1 MQLRTSTRTAIRLLL
16 LTVVVASLLVGS
28 AGCAKSETR
37 ITIFTGGTA
46 GVYFPLGSKYA
57 EMLNTHSDLIDASAV
72 TSGASV
78 TNARAIGTDE
88 CQVAL
93 LQNDVAFYA
102 ATGTNMFD
110 EPVPQL
116 RGLACLYPE
125 TIQFV
130 VLADSPIMSLAD
142 LAGKN
147 VAVGAPGSGTAVA
160 CEQILTA
167 AGVWTSITRFDLNF
181 AEAVAAIKL
190 GEVDAGFIVA
200 GAPTP
205 AIEELAISNA
215 VRILDVPDNIL
226 AALSSA
232 GYPFYVRQV
241 IPAGTYGM
249 TSQAATVAVQAML
262 AVRYDLS
269 EDVVYD
275 MTKILFTQLEE
286 LRTAHTKGNEVT
298 LETALDGMSLVL
310 HPGAVKYYREAGV
323 NVPAALAG

>member
-1 MQLRTSTRTAIRLLL
+1 M
-16 LTVVVASLLVGS
+16 VVVSSLLVGS
-28 AGCAKSETR
+28 AGCTKSETK

-57 EMLNTHSDLIDASAV
+57 EMLNQHSDLIDASAL

-78 TNARAIGTDE
+78 TNAKALGTNE

-93 LQNDVAFYA
+93 LQNDVAYYA
-102 ATGTNMFD
+102 LMGTNMFD
-110 EPVPQL
+110 APIPEQ

-130 VLADSPIMSLAD
+130 VLADSPVMTLAD

-167 AGVWTSITRFDLNF
+167 AGVWGSITRFDLNF
-181 AEAVAAIKL
+181 AEAAAAIKL

-215 VRILDVPDNIL
+215 VRILDIPDSIL
-226 AALSSA
+226 TALLNA
-232 GYPFYVRQV
+232 GYPFYVRQN

-249 TSQAATVAVQAML
+249 PNQAATVAVQAML
-262 AVRYDLS
+262 AVRSDLS

-298 LETALDGMSLVL
+298 LATALDGMSLKL
-310 HPGAVKYYREAGV
+310 HPGAVKYYKEAGV
-323 NVPAALAG
+323 TVPANMT

>member
-1 MQLRTSTRTAIRLLL
+1 M
-16 LTVVVASLLVGS
+16 VVISSLVVGS
-28 AGCAKSETR
+28 AGCTSGGTK

-57 EMLNTHSDLIDASAV
+57 EMLNNHSDKIDANAV

-78 TNARAIGTDE
+78 TNAKAIGTDE
-88 CQVAL
+88 CQAAL
-93 LQNDVAFYA
+93 LQNDVAYYA
-102 ATGTNMFD
+102 LTGTTAMFD
-110 EPVPQL
+110 TAVPEL
-116 RGLACLYPE
+116 RGVACLYPE

-130 VLADSPIMSLAD
+130 VLDDSPITSLAD

-160 CEQILTA
+160 CEQILVA
-167 AGVWTSITRFDLNF
+167 AGVWDSITRFDLNF
-181 AEAVAAIKL
+181 AEAASAIKL
-190 GEVDAGFIVA
+190 GEVDAGIILA

-205 AIEELAISNA
+205 AIEELAISSP
-215 VRILDVPDNIL
+215 VRILDVPANIL
-226 AALSSA
+226 KALLDG
-232 GYPFYVRQV
+232 GYPFYVQQA

-249 TSQAATVAVQAML
+249 TDGATTVAVQAML
-262 AVRYDLS
+262 AVRNSLS

-286 LRTAHTKGNEVT
+286 LQTAHTKGNEVS

-310 HPGAVKYYREAGV
+310 HPGAVKYYKEAGV
-323 NVPAALAG
+323 SVPASLGG

>member
-1 MQLRTSTRTAIRLLL
+1 MRTSARTALRLLM
-16 LTVVVASLLVGS
+16 LTVVVTSLLVGS
-28 AGCAKSETR
+28 AGCSTGGTKM
-37 ITIFTGGTA
+37 TIFTGGTA

-57 EMLNTHSDLIDASAV
+57 ELLNKNSDIIDASAV

-78 TNARAIGTDE
+78 TNAKGIGTNE
-88 CQVAL
+88 CQAAL

-102 ATGTNMFD
+102 LEGTNMFD
-110 EPVPQL
+110 TAIPEL

-130 VLADSPIMSLAD
+130 VKADSPINSLAD

-167 AGVWTSITRFDLNF
+167 AGVWNGITRFDLNF
-181 AEAVAAIKL
+181 AEAASAIKL

-205 AIEELAISNA
+205 AIEELAISNP
-215 VRILDVPDNIL
+215 VRILEVPDDIL
-226 AALSSA
+226 AALGSA

-241 IPAGTYGM
+241 ISAGTYGM
-249 TSQAATVAVQAML
+249 TGQAATVAVQAML
-262 AVRYDLS
+262 AVRSDLS
-269 EDVVYD
+269 DDVVYH
-275 MTKILFTQLEE
+275 MTKTLFTQLGE
-286 LRTAHTKGNEVT
+286 LRTAHTKANDIT
-298 LETALDGMSLVL
+298 LDSALDGMSLVL
-310 HPGAVKYYREAGV
+310 HAGAVKYYKEVGV
-323 NVPAALAG
+323 TVPAALVG

>member
-1 MQLRTSTRTAIRLLL
+1 VRINVRTALRLLL
-16 LTVVVASLLVGS
+16 LTVVATTLLAGA
-28 AGCAKSETR
+28 AGCSAAGEKM
-37 ITIFTGGTA
+37 TIFTGGTA

-57 EMLNTHSDLIDASAV
+57 ELLNKNSDKIDASAV

-78 TNARAIGTDE
+78 TNAKGIGTNE
-88 CQVAL
+88 CQAAL

-102 ATGTNMFD
+102 LKGTNMFD
-110 EPVPQL
+110 AAIPEL

-130 VLADSPIMSLAD
+130 VKADSAIASLAD

-167 AGVWTSITRFDLNF
+167 AGVWNSITRFDLNF
-181 AEAVAAIKL
+181 AEAASAIKL

-205 AIEELAISNA
+205 AIEELAISSP
-215 VRILDVPDNIL
+215 VRILDIPDNIL
-226 AALSSA
+226 SALSSA

-241 IPAGTYGM
+241 IPAGTYNM
-249 TSQAATVAVQAML
+249 ASQASTVAVQAML
-262 AVRYDLS
+262 AVRSDLS
-269 EDVVYD
+269 DDVVYD
-275 MTKILFTQLEE
+275 MTKILFTQLAE
-286 LRTAHTKGNEVT
+286 LQTAHTKANEIT
-298 LETALDGMSLVL
+298 LQTALDGMSLVL
-310 HPGAVKYYREAGV
+310 HPGAVKYYKEASV
-323 NVPAALAG
+323 TVPAALAG

>member
-1 MQLRTSTRTAIRLLL
+1 MVIVS
-16 LTVVVASLLVGS
+16 SLLVGS
-28 AGCAKSETR
+28 AGCSKSESK

-57 EMLNTHSDLIDASAV
+57 EMLNKHSDLINASAV

-78 TNARAIGTDE
+78 TNAKALGSNE

-93 LQNDVAFYA
+93 LQNDVAYYA
-102 ATGTNMFD
+102 SKGTNMFD
-110 EPVPQL
+110 APVTEQ

-130 VLADSPIMSLAD
+130 VLANSPIMSLAD

-167 AGVWTSITRFDLNF
+167 AGVWNGITRFDLNF
-181 AEAVAAIKL
+181 AEAAAAIKL

-215 VRILDVPDNIL
+215 VRIIDIPDSIL
-226 AALSSA
+226 AALGSA

-262 AVRYDLS
+262 AVRSDLS
-269 EDVVYD
+269 EAVVYD
-275 MTKILFTQLEE
+275 MTKILFTQLDE
-286 LRTAHTKGNEVT
+286 LRTAHTKGNEVS
-298 LETALDGMSLVL
+298 LQTALDGMSLVL

-323 NVPAALAG
+323 TVPPLLVG

>member
-1 MQLRTSTRTAIRLLL
+1 MRTTARTALRLLL
-16 LTVVVASLLVGS
+16 LMVVVASLLVGT
-28 AGCAKSETR
+28 AGCASGGTK

-57 EMLNTHSDLIDASAV
+57 EMLNKHSDKIDASAV

-78 TNARAIGTDE
+78 TNAKAIGSNE

-93 LQNDVAFYA
+93 LQNDVAYYA
-102 ATGTNMFD
+102 LTGTTGMFD
-110 EPVPQL
+110 KAIPEL

-130 VLADSPIMSLAD
+130 VLADSPIKSLAD

-167 AGVWTSITRFDLNF
+167 AGVWNGITRFDLNF
-181 AEAVAAIKL
+181 AEAASAIKL
-190 GEVDAGFIVA
+190 GEVDAGIILA

-205 AIEELAISNA
+205 AIEELAISSP
-215 VRILDVPDNIL
+215 VRILDVPSDIL
-226 AALSSA
+226 SKLLGA
-232 GYPFYVRQV
+232 GYPFYVQQ
-241 IPAGTYGM
+241 PLASGTYGM
-249 TSQAATVAVQAML
+249 TSGVTTVAVQAML
-262 AVRYDLS
+262 AVRSDLS
-269 EDVVYD
+269 EDIVYD

-298 LETALDGMSLVL
+298 LQSAIDGMSLKL
-310 HPGAVKYYREAGV
+310 HPGAVKYYREAGL
-323 NVPAALAG
+323 NVPAGMT

>member
-1 MQLRTSTRTAIRLLL
+1 M
-16 LTVVVASLLVGS
+16 VVVSSLLVGT
-28 AGCAKSETR
+28 AGCASGGTK

-57 EMLNTHSDLIDASAV
+57 EMLNKHSDLIDASAV

-78 TNARAIGTDE
+78 TNAKAIGTNE
-88 CQVAL
+88 CQAAL
-93 LQNDVAFYA
+93 LQNDVSYYA
-102 ATGTNMFD
+102 LKGTNMFD
-110 EPVPQL
+110 APVPEL
-116 RGLACLYPE
+116 RGVACLYPE

-130 VLADSPIMSLAD
+130 VLADSPINSLAD

-167 AGVWTSITRFDLNF
+167 AGVWNGITRFDLNF
-181 AEAVAAIKL
+181 AEAASAIKL

-205 AIEELAISNA
+205 AIEELAISSP
-215 VRILDVPDNIL
+215 VRILDIPDNV
-226 AALSSA
+226 LSGLLSA

-241 IPAGTYGM
+241 IPSGTYGM
-249 TSQAATVAVQAML
+249 SAQSATVAVQAML
-262 AVRYDLS
+262 AVRSDLS
-269 EDVVYD
+269 EAVVYD
-275 MTKILFTQLEE
+275 MTKILFTQVEE

-298 LETALDGMSLVL
+298 IETALDGMSLKL
-310 HPGAVKYYREAGV
+310 HPGAVKYYKEAGV
-323 NVPAALAG
+323 NVPASMI

>member
-1 MQLRTSTRTAIRLLL
+1 MM
-16 LTVVVASLLVGS
+16 VVASTLLIGF
-28 AGCAKSETR
+28 AGCSGGGEEV
-37 ITIFTGGTA
+37 TIFTGGTA

-57 EMLNTHSDLIDASAV
+57 EMLNNHSDIIDANAV

-78 TNARAIGTDE
+78 TNAKAIGTNE
-88 CQVAL
+88 CQAAL
-93 LQNDVAFYA
+93 LQNDVAYYA
-102 ATGTNMFD
+102 LKGTNMF
-110 EPVPQL
+110 EAAIPELSGV
-116 RGLACLYPE
+116 ACLYPE

-130 VLADSPIMSLAD
+130 VLADSSIMTLDD

-167 AGVWTSITRFDLNF
+167 AGIWTGITRFDLNF
-181 AEAVAAIKL
+181 AEAASALKL

-205 AIEELAISNA
+205 AIEELAISSD
-215 VRILDVPDNIL
+215 VRILEIPDGIL
-226 AALSSA
+226 AALISG
-232 GYPFYVRQV
+232 GYPFYIRQN

-249 TSQAATVAVQAML
+249 SGGVATVAVQAML
-262 AVRYDLS
+262 AVRKDLP

-286 LRTAHTKGNEVT
+286 LRTAHTKANEVT
-298 LETALDGMSLVL
+298 LKGALDGMSLPL
-310 HPGAVKYYREAGV
+310 HPGAVKYFEEAGLS
-323 NVPAALAG
+323 VPAALKG